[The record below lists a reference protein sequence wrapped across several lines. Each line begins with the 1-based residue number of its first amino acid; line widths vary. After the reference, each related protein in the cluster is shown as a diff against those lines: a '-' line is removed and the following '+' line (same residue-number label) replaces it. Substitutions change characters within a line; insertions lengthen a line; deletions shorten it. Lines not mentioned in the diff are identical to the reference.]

1 MSRKSAARHLML
13 MLGLCALSLAPQC
26 GKRRPPLPPIER
38 IPQRTEA
45 LTGVQRGNEIT
56 LMWPAPLRNA
66 GEGSV
71 QSIRRVDVYRVA
83 EKLNAPLPMTEDQF
97 EERATLIGSVPYDEI
112 KKGEAT
118 LTYRDQLEL
127 ASDPAR
133 LRYAIRYVNAAG
145 QRAAFS
151 NFFLMTPAFKVAAP
165 PADINFE
172 KQETANIITWQAP
185 TRNMDGSTPV
195 NLLGYNVYRILN
207 SKPESD
213 LKPLNAEPITTT
225 RYEDKRFKFGETYTY
240 FVRAVSLGTEARPVE
255 SLSSSQIEVLQ
266 KDIYPP
272 AAPDLATPN
281 AAFGRIALFWTA
293 NSEPDVVG
301 YHLYRSTDA
310 NLPLDKWSKLTPQIH
325 TRTTFTDENV
335 EAGKTYYYYVVA
347 VDSAGNV
354 SPPSKVVSDTVP

>member
-83 EKLNAPLPMTEDQF
+83 EKVNAPRPMTEDQF
-97 EERATLIGSVPYDEI
+97 EERATLIGSVPYEEI
-112 KKGEAT
+112 KKGGAT
-118 LTYRDQLEL
+118 LTYTDRLEL
-127 ASDPAR
+127 TSDPAR
-133 LRYAIRYVNAAG
+133 LRYAIRFVNSAG

-151 NFFLMTPAFKVAAP
+151 NFFLMTPAFKVAGP
-165 PADINFE
+165 PTITKTE
-172 KQETANIITWQAP
+172 KQETLNLITWEAP
-185 TRNMDGSTPV
+185 ASNMDGSTPV
-195 NLLGYNVYRILN
+195 NLLGYNVYRI
-207 SKPESD
+207 SKSQPETD
-213 LKPLNAEPITTT
+213 LKPLNAEPVTAT
-225 RYEDKRFKFGETYTY
+225 RYEDKRFKFGESYTY

-255 SLSSSQIEVLQ
+255 SLNSNQVELLQ
-266 KDIYPP
+266 TDVYPP
-272 AAPDLATPN
+272 AAPDLAPPN

-301 YHLYRSTDA
+301 YYLYRSTDP
-310 NLPLDKWSKLTPQIH
+310 NVPLEKWSRLTPQIYQ
-325 TRTTFTDENV
+325 RTTFTDENV
-335 EAGKTYYYYVVA
+335 ETGKTYHYYVVA

-354 SPPSKVVSDTVP
+354 SPPSKVVSETVP